1 MLAEK
6 HEAEMIQVHD
16 EKQKL
21 MTSLQQIQD
30 CKDNAAADLTAM
42 KEKFKEKYLEALELQ
57 LQLNA
62 CQDQLTQA
70 LMTAEN
76 ECARSTDLQKAHS
89 NLESQFTKVRSVF
102 FCYYSI

>member
-30 CKDNAAADLTAM
+30 CKDNAAADLTTM
-42 KEKFKEKYLEALELQ
+42 EEKFKEKYLEA
-57 LQLNA
+57 
-62 CQDQLTQA
+62 CQEKMTQA
-70 LMTAEN
+70 LMTVEAER
-76 ECARSTDLQKAHS
+76 ARSADFEKAYHD
-89 NLESQFTKVRSVF
+89 LESEFTKVSSV